1 MWRSLVDS
9 WNVMRGRADELER
22 LEQRYKSQVRML
34 EEEVKLRDLQIK
46 NLVAENQRNYERIKA
61 ETAGFS
67 AMVVRQT
74 NPKG

>member
-1 MWRSLVDS
+1 
-9 WNVMRGRADELER
+9 MRGRADELER